1 MLQPLCILWGCCL
14 CGTPYID
21 VRTGITGNG
30 QESRTLLVGRKCL
43 QALLHRGK
51 VQIFRAVIGCQGQ
64 NIQAAARQ
72 EKIAFGVQVDDLI
85 SQLKA
90 LCVRQRGRLMRPD
103 MGHTRMDIPY
113 GRVFL
118 QYAFISL
125 PAFLQIG
132 FLSAWRYGLV
142 LFFFRNLDAE
152 PSFGLY
158 GCQVYF
164 RPWRSR
170 QGKTGGKRKGDSQSV
185 IVPFSGLV
193 RGRDSWCSRRLMCG
207 GLCRPCRHNGDTE
220 AQGHH
225 PEP

>member
-1 MLQPLCILWGCCL
+1 MAACRYSLQLLCILWGCCL
-14 CGTPYID
+14 CSTPYID
-21 VRTGITGNG
+21 VRAGIIESG

-43 QALLHRGK
+43 QALLHRGRYK
-51 VQIFRAVIGCQGQ
+51 SFVLSSAVRVRD
-64 NIQAAARQ
+64 IQAAARQ

-85 SQLKA
+85 SQIKA

-142 LFFFRNLDAE
+142 LFSSEIWMQSRPSGCTAARCISGRGGVVREKPAGSEREIPSPSSCHFR
-152 PSFGLY
+152 
-158 GCQVYF
+158 V
-164 RPWRSR
+164 W
-170 QGKTGGKRKGDSQSV
+170 
-185 IVPFSGLV
+185 SGEETAGV
-193 RGRDSWCSRRLMCG
+193 VDG
-207 GLCRPCRHNGDTE
+207 
-220 AQGHH
+220 
-225 PEP
+225 